1 MIKMLKMVCVKLK
14 FGFFDT
20 IKKNNL
26 KTGIKSEKSQQIKSL
41 QLFKRIAKYLDFTP
55 TYP

>member
-1 MIKMLKMVCVKLK
+1 MIKMLTMICVKLK

-26 KTGIKSEKSQQIKSL
+26 KTEIKSEKSQQIKLASIW
-41 QLFKRIAKYLDFTP
+41 IAKYLDLTL